1 MAQVDNTII
10 KLKYKHLIK
19 EDRVLI
25 EYMLKIGKT
34 KSDISRELDV
44 NRSTVSREVKKGTV
58 KQRTTTGKTIEVY
71 LADYAQTVTDSN
83 RSNVGRK
90 PKFFQ
95 CMAFLEYADDLMLNK
110 KFSPDAVVG
119 QAASK
124 VLALFPKNEM
134 VCLST
139 LYKYISMGLL
149 KTKDMDLLQKV
160 SRKPK
165 SKHNRVNKKILGQSI
180 DERPA
185 EINERKI
192 FAHWEID
199 CVLLK
204 RSKEKVLLT
213 LVERLS
219 RQTIIRLM
227 DGKTA
232 ACVSQAMAKLRSEYG
247 WTFESVFK
255 SIRADNG
262 SEFAELTSSFSD
274 ASTQIYYAHP
284 FSSWERGT
292 NERNNGMIRRFIP
305 KGFDPSKVTKAL
317 VQKVETW
324 LNHYP
329 RKILGYATSF
339 DVFSEETRYLYH
351 P

>member
-1 MAQVDNTII
+1 MAQVNNTTP
-10 KLKYKHLIK
+10 KLKNKRLIK

-25 EYMLKIGKT
+25 EYMLKT
-34 KSDISRELDV
+34 KKSKAEIARELCV
-44 NRSTVSREVKKGTV
+44 ARSTITKEVRKGTV

-71 LADYAQTVTDSN
+71 LADYAQTVTDN
-83 RSNVGRK
+83 NKNNVGRK

-95 CMAFLEYADDLMLNK
+95 CMAFLEYADNLMLNK

-119 QAASK
+119 QAGK
-124 VLALFPKNEM
+124 DGIALFPKEEM
-134 VCLST
+134 VCVST
-139 LYKYISMGLL
+139 LYSYITLGLL

-165 SKHNRVNKKILGQSI
+165 SKHNRMNKKILGQSI

-185 EINERKI
+185 EINDRNT

-204 RSKEKVLLT
+204 RSKGEVLLT

-219 RQTIIRLM
+219 RQTIIRIM

-232 ACVSQAMAKLRSEYG
+232 ACVSQAMAKLRTEYG

-255 SIRADNG
+255 SITADNG

-274 ASTQIYYAHP
+274 TTTEVYYAHP

-305 KGFDPSKVTKAL
+305 KGFDPAKVTKAL

-339 DVFSEETRYLYH
+339 DIFSEQTRYLYH